1 MLNDPA
7 YVEMA
12 LAFADRILTE
22 SESPGGRADHAFR
35 LALGR
40 AATAKELL
48 VVEELIRNRQTH
60 YQNNQEATKA
70 LLNNPKFVYKPK
82 HENKIELA
90 TWFNLANALLN
101 LDETM
106 TRN

>member
-22 SESPGGRADHAFR
+22 SESPEGRADHAFR
-35 LALGR
+35 LALAR
-40 AATAKELL
+40 PATARELL
-48 VVEELIRNRQTH
+48 VVGELIQNRETH
-60 YQNNQEATKA
+60 YQKNKEAAEA
-70 LLNNPKFVYKPK
+70 LLRNPKFVYKPK
-82 HENKIELA
+82 HKNRIELA
-90 TWFNLANALLN
+90 TWFNIATTLLN
-101 LDETM
+101 LDETV